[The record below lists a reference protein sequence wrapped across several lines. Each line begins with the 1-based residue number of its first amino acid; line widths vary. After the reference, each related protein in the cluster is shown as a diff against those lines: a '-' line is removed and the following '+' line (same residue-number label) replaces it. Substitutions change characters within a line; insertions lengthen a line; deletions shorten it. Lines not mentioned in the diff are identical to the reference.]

1 MAEVKKGRPEKISKL
16 EDKKAILDECIQ
28 QIAGGFEK
36 VRDIYAKFGVALPT
50 VHRWVSEM
58 PEYQDKLADAKSV
71 RAIGY
76 VLEGKDILDNCE
88 VFYTSCGAKRDS
100 MASVTKA
107 KAQADMR
114 FKFAGALDPG
124 MWGEMAKE
132 VRDLQKE
139 IRKLQEVVKG
149 SNAEMFGKIT
159 QITAKR

>member
-1 MAEVKKGRPEKISKL
+1 
-16 EDKKAILDECIQ
+16 
-28 QIAGGFEK
+28 
-36 VRDIYAKFGVALPT
+36 
-50 VHRWVSEM
+50 
-58 PEYQDKLADAKSV
+58 
-71 RAIGY
+71 
-76 VLEGKDILDNCE
+76 
-88 VFYTSCGAKRDS
+88 
-100 MASVTKA
+100 
-107 KAQADMR
+107 MR